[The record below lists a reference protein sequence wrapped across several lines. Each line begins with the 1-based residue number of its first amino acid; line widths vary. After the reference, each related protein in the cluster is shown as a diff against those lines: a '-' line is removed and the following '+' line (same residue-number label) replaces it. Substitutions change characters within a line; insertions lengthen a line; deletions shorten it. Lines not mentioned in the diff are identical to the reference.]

1 MASIQRPALP
11 GTGVG
16 ILRFPRVPR
25 ARRWLL
31 ASIIVLVGAAM
42 LQVNQFSR
50 LTSTG
55 YEMERLKLERAEKL
69 AVNHQ
74 LEADVARLSS
84 LGHID
89 WTARVELEM
98 VPATSRLYID
108 VNQPVPA
115 HDTLPTRY
123 RPAESPV
130 QAPPADDDRS
140 LAQRLRGLLPF

>member
-11 GTGVG
+11 A
-16 ILRFPRVPR
+16 PRIFRAPRIPR
-25 ARRWLL
+25 ARRWL
-31 ASIIVLVGAAM
+31 AAGIIVLVGAAM

-55 YEMERLKLERAEKL
+55 YEMERLKAERAEKQ
-69 AVNHQ
+69 AVNHEI
-74 LEADVARLSS
+74 EAEVARLSS
-84 LGHID
+84 LGHIE
-89 WTARVELEM
+89 WTARTKLGM

-123 RPAESPV
+123 LPAEEPDS
-130 QAPPADDDRS
+130 APPHDDDRS
-140 LAQRLRGLLPF
+140 LAQRLRDLLPF

>member
-1 MASIQRPALP
+1 MASIHRPALP
-11 GTGVG
+11 APR
-16 ILRFPRVPR
+16 IFRLPRVPR

-31 ASIIVLVGAAM
+31 AGIIVLIGAAL

-55 YEMERLKLERAEKL
+55 YEMERLKAERAEKQ
-69 AVNHQ
+69 AANHQ
-74 LEADVARLSS
+74 IEADVARLSS

-89 WTARVELEM
+89 WTARTKLGM
-98 VPATSRLYID
+98 VPATTRLYID

-123 RPAESPV
+123 RPAEQPA

-140 LAQRLRGLLPF
+140 LAQRLRDLLPF

>member
-11 GTGVG
+11 APR
-16 ILRFPRVPR
+16 ILRLPRVPR

-31 ASIIVLVGAAM
+31 AGIILLVGAAM
-42 LQVNQFSR
+42 LQVNVLSR

-55 YEMERLKLERAEKL
+55 YEMERLKAERAEKQ

-89 WTARVELEM
+89 WTARTKLGM
-98 VPATSRLYID
+98 VPATSKLYID

-115 HDTLPTRY
+115 QETLPTRY
-123 RPAESPV
+123 RPAEQPA
-130 QAPPADDDRS
+130 QAPPEDDDRS
-140 LAQRLRGLLPF
+140 LARRVRDLLPF

>member
-11 GTGVG
+11 APR
-16 ILRFPRVPR
+16 ILRIPRVPR

-31 ASIIVLVGAAM
+31 AGIIVLVGAAM

-55 YEMERLKLERAEKL
+55 YEMERLKAAHAEKL

-89 WTARVELEM
+89 WTARTKLEM
-98 VPATSRLYID
+98 VPATRRLYVD

-123 RPAESPV
+123 RPAEPPTA
-130 QAPPADDDRS
+130 APPEDDDRS
-140 LAQRLRGLLPF
+140 LAQRLRDLLPF